1 MFGSFL
7 FFASRQLLVVDIF
20 ITMQQI
26 KKHIQRSLSDIYS
39 EDEIQIF
46 TFLILETITKLTKAQ
61 LLSNSDFILAEA
73 QKNDI
78 DKIIFRLKTH
88 EPIQYILGE
97 TEFYGLKFKANP
109 SVLIPRPETEELI
122 EWILPDSG
130 QKTPFSFGR
139 GDGGEVRGFLDIGT
153 GSGCIAVSLKKK
165 FPFAQVSAMDISAE
179 ALEVAR
185 ENAKMNNVEINFI
198 QADILEIKELDQK
211 YDVIV
216 SNPPYVLQRD
226 KKNMQSN
233 VLDFEPHIALFVND
247 DNPLIFYRK
256 IAELA
261 KNHLNENG
269 SLYFEIH
276 AEQGENCKKL
286 LELIGF
292 ENIML
297 RKDLSGNDR
306 MICAKIH

>member
-1 MFGSFL
+1 M
-7 FFASRQLLVVDIF
+7 QL
-20 ITMQQI
+20 I
-26 KKHIQRSLSDIYS
+26 KKQIQRSLSDIYS

-61 LLSNSDFILAEA
+61 LLSNSDLVLSEEQKNAAGQFIL
-73 QKNDI
+73 
-78 DKIIFRLKTH
+78 RLKQN

-97 TEFYGLKFKANP
+97 TEFYGLKFKVNP

-122 EWILPDSG
+122 EWILLDSG
-130 QKTPFSFGR
+130 KKTPLSFGR
-139 GDGGEVRGFLDIGT
+139 GGGGEVRHFLDIGT
-153 GSGCIAVSLKKK
+153 GSGCIAIALKKK
-165 FPFAQVSAMDISAE
+165 FLNFDVSAMDISSE
-179 ALEVAR
+179 ALKVAKQ
-185 ENAKMNNVEINFI
+185 NAELNDVEINFI
-198 QADILEIKELDQK
+198 QADVLNINELDKK

-226 KKNMQSN
+226 KNNMQSN
-233 VLDFEPHIALFVND
+233 VLDFEPHIALFVDD

>member
-1 MFGSFL
+1 M
-7 FFASRQLLVVDIF
+7 QL
-20 ITMQQI
+20 I
-26 KKHIQRSLSDIYS
+26 KKQIQRSLSDMYS

-61 LLSNSDFILAEA
+61 LLLNSDLVLSEEQKNAAGQFIL
-73 QKNDI
+73 
-78 DKIIFRLKTH
+78 RLKQN

-97 TEFYGLKFKANP
+97 TEFYGLKFKVNP

-122 EWILPDSG
+122 EWILLDSG
-130 QKTPFSFGR
+130 KKTPLSFGS
-139 GDGGEVRGFLDIGT
+139 GGEVRHFLDIGT
-153 GSGCIAVSLKKK
+153 GSGCIAIALKKK
-165 FPFAQVSAMDISAE
+165 FLNFDVSAMDISSE
-179 ALEVAR
+179 ALKVAKQ
-185 ENAKMNNVEINFI
+185 NAELNDVEINFI
-198 QADILEIKELDQK
+198 QADVLNINELDKK

-226 KKNMQSN
+226 KNNMQSN
-233 VLDFEPHIALFVND
+233 VLDFEPHIALFVDD

>member
-1 MFGSFL
+1 M
-7 FFASRQLLVVDIF
+7 QL
-20 ITMQQI
+20 I
-26 KKHIQRSLSDIYS
+26 KKQIQRSLSDMYS

-61 LLSNSDFILAEA
+61 LLLNSDLVLSEEQKNAAGQFIL
-73 QKNDI
+73 
-78 DKIIFRLKTH
+78 RLKQN

-97 TEFYGLKFKANP
+97 TEFYGLKFKVNP

-122 EWILPDSG
+122 EWILLDSG
-130 QKTPFSFGR
+130 KKTPLSFGR
-139 GDGGEVRGFLDIGT
+139 GGGGEVRHFLDIGT
-153 GSGCIAVSLKKK
+153 GSGCIAIALKKK
-165 FPFAQVSAMDISAE
+165 FLNFDVSAMDISSE
-179 ALEVAR
+179 ALKVAKQ
-185 ENAKMNNVEINFI
+185 NAELNDVEINFI
-198 QADILEIKELDQK
+198 QADVLKIKELDKK

-226 KKNMQSN
+226 KNNMQSN
-233 VLDFEPHIALFVND
+233 VLDFEPHIALFVDD